1 MLPLEVVDAVLR
13 DAVMH
18 DAHQVDDL
26 LLDLGRAHDVEFGQE
41 VVSHSNERVFRPA
54 LEPVHRAARY
64 QSGELETALT
74 EFLSNLKW
82 KHTQSYL
89 KINPCHDDNNKGKNV
104 LFYNTLNTLCLLKYC

>member
-1 MLPLEVVDAVLR
+1 
-13 DAVMH
+13 MH

-26 LLDLGRAHDVEFGQE
+26 LLDLGRAHNVELGQE

-82 KHTQSYL
+82 KHTQSCLRLYGVGHMVKDHSDSEKGNL
-89 KINPCHDDNNKGKNV
+89 LLPHRLLLSINSKGS
-104 LFYNTLNTLCLLKYC
+104 FICTIPQTG